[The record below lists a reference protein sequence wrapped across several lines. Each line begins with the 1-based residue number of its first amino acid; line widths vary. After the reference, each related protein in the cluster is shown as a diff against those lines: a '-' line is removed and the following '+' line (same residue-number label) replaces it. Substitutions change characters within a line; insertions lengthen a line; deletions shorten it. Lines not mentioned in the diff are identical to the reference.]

1 MRMGMNS
8 EKAAPQSVAYQNLK
22 DAASDTDA
30 LQFAPAQFGMRYGC
44 AGEAVSNS
52 W

>member
-1 MRMGMNS
+1 MGMNL
-8 EKAAPQSVAYQNLK
+8 ENAASPYQNLK
-22 DAASDTDA
+22 EPASDTDA